1 MKNYKIIVFGTVQG
15 VGFRYTT
22 KAIADNMG
30 IKGIVRNQ
38 SDGTVYIEAQGN
50 SLLLSQFIYSI
61 KAPKN
66 PFAKVTKIEVSEIP
80 VKTYNDFSVTY

>member
-50 SLLLSQFIYSI
+50 SLSSI

>member
-50 SLLLSQFIYSI
+50 SLLLSQFISSI
-61 KAPKN
+61 KKLPKIHLLKLQKLK
-66 PFAKVTKIEVSEIP
+66 FQK
-80 VKTYNDFSVTY
+80 FL

>member
-1 MKNYKIIVFGTVQG
+1 MKNYKIIVFGIVQG

-38 SDGTVYIEAQGN
+38 NDGTVYIEAQGN
-50 SLLLSQFIYSI
+50 SLLLSQFISSI
-61 KAPKN
+61 KTPKN

-80 VKTYNDFSVTY
+80 VKKYNDFSVIY

>member
-50 SLLLSQFIYSI
+50 SLLLSQFISSI
-61 KAPKN
+61 
-66 PFAKVTKIEVSEIP
+66 KVTKIEVSEIP

>member
-50 SLLLSQFIYSI
+50 R
-61 KAPKN
+61 
-66 PFAKVTKIEVSEIP
+66 
-80 VKTYNDFSVTY
+80 

>member
-38 SDGTVYIEAQGN
+38 SDGTVYIEAQEIVYYYRN
-50 SLLLSQFIYSI
+50 SYLL
-61 KAPKN
+61 
-66 PFAKVTKIEVSEIP
+66 
-80 VKTYNDFSVTY
+80 

>member
-1 MKNYKIIVFGTVQG
+1 MKNYKIIVFGIVQG

-38 SDGTVYIEAQGN
+38 NDGTVYIEAM
-50 SLLLSQFIYSI
+50 
-61 KAPKN
+61 K
-66 PFAKVTKIEVSEIP
+66 
-80 VKTYNDFSVTY
+80 

>member
-1 MKNYKIIVFGTVQG
+1 MKNYKIIVFGIVQG

-38 SDGTVYIEAQGN
+38 NDGTVYIEAQGN
-50 SLLLSQFIYSI
+50 SLLLSQFISAI
-61 KAPKN
+61 KASKN
-66 PFAKVTKIEVSEIP
+66 PFAKVAKIEVSEIP
-80 VKTYNDFSVTY
+80 VKKYNDFSVIY

>member
-1 MKNYKIIVFGTVQG
+1 MKNYKIIVFGIVQG

-38 SDGTVYIEAQGN
+38 NDGTVYIEAQGN
-50 SLLLSQFIYSI
+50 SLLLSQFISSI
-61 KAPKN
+61 KTPKN